1 MTNFWEDLKKNI
13 IEWRK
18 NITEWSIVAS
28 EKAEEFTHASKLRID
43 IIQLER
49 KLSSLYVKLG
59 LYVFSKTKDKNVL
72 NFVGDKKYLSIVDNI
87 DSIKS
92 NISDIKKE
100 INHEENTSDKELK
113 NDK

>member
-1 MTNFWEDLKKNI
+1 MTNFIEDLK
-13 IEWRK
+13 K

-49 KLSSLYVKLG
+49 KLSSHYVKLG
-59 LYVFSKTKDKNVL
+59 LYVFSKTKEKNVL
-72 NFVGDKKYLSIVDNI
+72 NFVGDKKYLSIIDSI

-92 NISDIKKE
+92 NISDIKNEISNE
-100 INHEENTSDKELK
+100 INSSDKK
-113 NDK
+113 AKDAK

>member
-1 MTNFWEDLKKNI
+1 MTNFIEDLK
-13 IEWRK
+13 K

-49 KLSSLYVKLG
+49 KLSSNYVKLG
-59 LYVFSKTKDKNVL
+59 LYVFSKTKEKNVL
-72 NFVGDKKYLSIVDNI
+72 NFVGDKKYLSIIDSI

-92 NISDIKKE
+92 NIFDIKNEISNE
-100 INHEENTSDKELK
+100 INSADKK
-113 NDK
+113 AKDAK